1 MLVKIVNIN
10 IRIYIRGIINVFSGI
25 IISTTKMQSS
35 QDKIKLLQQAIAKE
49 DTAQILTISSSLTKE
64 NPQDL

>member
-10 IRIYIRGIINVFSGI
+10 IRIYIIGIINVFSGI